1 MKEQKRDDFQNQ
13 VLKQFAPVDV
23 LNSLAALVQQHQQK
37 QQLQVPQQQLTSSA
51 STPNPLQHSTT
62 PPQNV
67 SHSSQSAQQLQ
78 QQQSSMPVE
87 APAAP
92 RTSPDLASA
101 AHPVAAAAAEQH
113 LPPVAKGVEKKQ

>member
-1 MKEQKRDDFQNQ
+1 LVKTHLTFAVREEVEILRSTIVELEAKVAQLESQNQ

-62 PPQNV
+62 PPQV
-67 SHSSQSAQQLQ
+67 RHFVLSKYLGY
-78 QQQSSMPVE
+78 MV
-87 APAAP
+87 
-92 RTSPDLASA
+92 
-101 AHPVAAAAAEQH
+101 
-113 LPPVAKGVEKKQ
+113 